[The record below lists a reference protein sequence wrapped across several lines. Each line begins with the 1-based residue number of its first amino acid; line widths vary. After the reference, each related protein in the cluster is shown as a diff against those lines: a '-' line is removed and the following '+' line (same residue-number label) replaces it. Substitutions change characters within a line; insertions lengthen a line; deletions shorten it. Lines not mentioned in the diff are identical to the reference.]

1 MFGEGMCYGQYCEL
15 CKTADSQIC
24 TLETNNTV
32 YVNINNIP
40 IQLPPKWRA
49 CVPSHLKMWQ
59 HHLVVTRG
67 IDLGVDFL
75 HWTMIPIFKGDQDE
89 SGASNER

>member
-32 YVNINNIP
+32 YVNI
-40 IQLPPKWRA
+40 K
-49 CVPSHLKMWQ
+49 PSRDQKNF
-59 HHLVVTRG
+59 
-67 IDLGVDFL
+67 FL
-75 HWTMIPIFKGDQDE
+75 IKKIIK
-89 SGASNER
+89 